1 MGPVAAAIS
10 TRPRRCTGRPWSS
23 RPGHPY
29 ALHDLFSAL
38 GELTRRM
45 PGLSAQH
52 LNDLGQVR
60 RQLAAEQ

>member
-1 MGPVAAAIS
+1 M
-10 TRPRRCTGRPWSS
+10 
-23 RPGHPY
+23 
-29 ALHDLFSAL
+29 

-52 LNDLGQVR
+52 LNDLEQVR